1 MAYLKPQSP
10 IKYNEDHIYP
20 LTTVDQIIMNDG
32 NRLSGVGVYL
42 EKPEES
48 DDTTTETGVN
58 ADTLGGILPSDFV
71 LDSELDSYKTEVSN
85 SYLSKTGTA
94 ANSTKLNNY
103 TFDALKSYMLDL
115 AHPIGSYYWSSSST
129 NPASLFGGTWVQI
142 KDKFV
147 LAAGDSYAVGN
158 TGGASTVS
166 FTPSGTNAGTA
177 ITAAQMPKHR
187 HTTHIWNNAGTKAN
201 AKTTTNYGAGTTDA
215 TLGLSGNWGSWQ
227 SSTFQAAQSGFGD
240 QNGITDISGGGQTH
254 THTFTGKSQ
263 TINKMPPYLVAY
275 CWRRTA

>member
-20 LTTVDQIIMNDG
+20 LTTVDQIIMDDG

-48 DDTTTETGVN
+48 DDTTTTETID

-71 LDSELDSYKTEVSN
+71 LDSELDTYKTEVSN

-94 ANSTKLNNY
+94 ANSTKFNNY

-115 AHPIGSYYWSSSST
+115 AHPIGSYYWSSNST
-129 NPASLFGGTWVQI
+129 NPSSLFGGTWEQI
-142 KDKFV
+142 TDKFV
-147 LAAGDSYAVGN
+147 LAAGSSYSVGA
-158 TGGASTVS
+158 TGGAATV
-166 FTPSGTNAGTA
+166 TLTA
-177 ITAAQMPKHR
+177 NQMP
-187 HTTHIWNNAGTKAN
+187 
-201 AKTTTNYGAGTTDA
+201 
-215 TLGLSGNWGSWQ
+215 S
-227 SSTFQAAQSGFGD
+227 
-240 QNGITDISGGGQTH
+240 H
-254 THTFTGKSQ
+254 THTFTGTAASHTHNCQIYTNNNTNFTMATAGVRLSNPSWVNAGEKTAGS
-263 TINKMPPYLVAY
+263 TGGDNCGVTESRSITPAGTNSNTGGGAAHNNMPPYIVAY